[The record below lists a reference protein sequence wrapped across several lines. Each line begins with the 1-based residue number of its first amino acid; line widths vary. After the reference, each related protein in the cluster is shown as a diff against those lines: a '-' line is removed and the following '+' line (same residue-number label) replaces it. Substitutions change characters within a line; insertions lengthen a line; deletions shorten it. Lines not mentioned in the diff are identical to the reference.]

1 MIEKIKNSFKKLILN
16 FIFKSEL
23 KNRPKKKYNK
33 FSNNSSSIAVIV
45 DSNINISPE
54 NFDFL
59 TNIFSTPENNIRFLW
74 YQSPIFYD
82 RSNHMRIYNTDLSFS
97 GVINKDFNVFFKNKY
112 DLLINV
118 YKKDNIFL
126 KMLSLNVKHDFSIG
140 FTPIDLGLN
149 DIIFDFDP
157 EDINVFSEELTK
169 YLKII
174 SK

>member
-1 MIEKIKNSFKKLILN
+1 MIEIIKNSFKKLILN
-16 FIFKSEL
+16 FILKSEL

-97 GVINKDFNVFFKNKY
+97 GVINKDFNVFFKKKY

-126 KMLSLNVKHDFSIG
+126 KMLSLNVKHGFSIG